1 MASEKLAHRK
11 SKVSEAR
18 LIPFGLVGPKRQ
30 AKAQRDGQLVDIP
43 VPL

>member
-18 LIPFGLVGPKRQ
+18 LIRFGLVGPKVKPRGVT
-30 AKAQRDGQLVDIP
+30 DGQQVDIP
-43 VPL
+43 VLL

>member
-18 LIPFGLVGPKRQ
+18 LIRFGLVGPKP
-30 AKAQRDGQLVDIP
+30 KAGADGDGQLVDIP